1 MPVDVYVGGA
11 EHAVLHLLY
20 ARFWH
25 KVLYDI
31 GLVSSDEP
39 FRKLFNQ
46 GMVLAFSYRDAPG
59 RYYEPGEVAER
70 DGRYY
75 AGSVEVS
82 RQVEKMSKSRFN
94 VVSPDDVVA
103 DYGADAVRLYEMF
116 MGPLDAAKP
125 WQMAGVSGVR
135 RFLDRAWRIVCG
147 EDDAL
152 HPAVRDAEAAAD
164 LLRIRHSTVG
174 AVTEDIEAL
183 RLNTAVARLMEMANA
198 LTAAAGRPREVVE
211 TFVLLLAPFAPHIA
225 EELWGKL
232 GHDGTL
238 AYAPWPRF
246 DPALAQAESQ
256 EYVVQVNGKLR
267 HRFQAEA
274 GLDAE
279 ALVAAAR
286 AEPHVLAL
294 LDAKTV
300 VREVA
305 IPGRLVNFVLR
316 S

>member
-1 MPVDVYVGGA
+1 
-11 EHAVLHLLY
+11 
-20 ARFWH
+20 
-25 KVLYDI
+25 
-31 GLVSSDEP
+31 
-39 FRKLFNQ
+39 
-46 GMVLAFSYRDAPG
+46 
-59 RYYEPGEVAER
+59 
-70 DGRYY
+70 
-75 AGSVEVS
+75 
-82 RQVEKMSKSRFN
+82 
-94 VVSPDDVVA
+94 
-103 DYGADAVRLYEMF
+103 MF

-152 HPAVRDAEAAAD
+152 HPAVQDVEAPAD
-164 LLRIRHSTVG
+164 LLRLRHRTVG

-183 RLNTAVARLMEMANA
+183 HLNTAVARLMELANT

-246 DPALAQAESQ
+246 DPALTQAENQ
-256 EYVVQVNGKLR
+256 EYAVQVNGKLR

-274 GLDAE
+274 GLGAE
-279 ALVAAAR
+279 ALVAAAK
-286 AEPHVLAL
+286 AEPQVLAL